1 MVQGKKKEELLE
13 QLLEKVEA
21 ERKVEKR
28 VKGRDGAQGET
39 HVLGE

>member
-21 ERKVEKR
+21 ERKAEKR
-28 VKGRDGAQGET
+28 VKGRDGAQEET

>member
-28 VKGRDGAQGET
+28 VKGRDGTQEET